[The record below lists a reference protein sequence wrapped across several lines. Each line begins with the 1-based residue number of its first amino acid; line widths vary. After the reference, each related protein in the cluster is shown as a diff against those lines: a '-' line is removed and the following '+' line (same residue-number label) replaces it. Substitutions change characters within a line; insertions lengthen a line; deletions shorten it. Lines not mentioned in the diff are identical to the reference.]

1 MALLLKEDRIEI
13 SIPNSEAS
21 ICAQHEGI
29 KDRSVGSY
37 YMSDIYENVK
47 NFLNNFEGNYFI
59 DLSKTYFNMNKLYE
73 DIEEME
79 KISLFKSS
87 LMDQYA
93 IMDEIYEL
101 LNSNR
106 ESLVQIP
113 NPSVN
118 DNIKYLKLDRTNKYV
133 KMFQDLL
140 LGDVTSITIKK
151 ISRDCFIITGSYL
164 PEYKEKIENI
174 ISSI

>member
-1 MALLLKEDRIEI
+1 MSLLLKDDRIEI

-29 KDRSVGSY
+29 KDRTVGSY
-37 YMSDIYENVK
+37 YMSDIFENVK
-47 NFLNNFEGNYFI
+47 NFLNGFDGNYYI
-59 DLSKTYFNMNKLYE
+59 DFSKTYYNMNKLYE
-73 DIEEME
+73 EIEKMD

-93 IMDEIYEL
+93 IMDEVYEL

-106 ESLVQIP
+106 DSLIQIP

-118 DNIKYLKLDRTNKYV
+118 DNMKYLKFDRTNKYI
-133 KMFQDLL
+133 KMFEDLL
-140 LGDVTSITIKK
+140 LGDITSIIIKK
-151 ISRDCFIITGSYL
+151 MSKDCFVIYGAYL
-164 PEYKEKIENI
+164 DEYKTKLEYNLVD
-174 ISSI
+174 

>member
-29 KDRSVGSY
+29 KDRTVGSY

-47 NFLNNFEGNYFI
+47 TFLNDFNGKFYI

-73 DIEEME
+73 EIEEME
-79 KISLFKSS
+79 KIGLFKSG

-93 IMDEIYEL
+93 IMDEIFEI

-106 ESLVQIP
+106 ESFVQIP

-118 DNIKYLKLDRTNKYV
+118 DNIKYLKFDRTNKYI
-133 KMFQDLL
+133 KMFEDLL
-140 LGDVTSITIKK
+140 LGDLTMITIKK
-151 ISRDCFIITGSYL
+151 LTNDCFVLYGSYL
-164 PEYKEKIENI
+164 DEYKEKLNNNF
-174 ISSI
+174 SSI